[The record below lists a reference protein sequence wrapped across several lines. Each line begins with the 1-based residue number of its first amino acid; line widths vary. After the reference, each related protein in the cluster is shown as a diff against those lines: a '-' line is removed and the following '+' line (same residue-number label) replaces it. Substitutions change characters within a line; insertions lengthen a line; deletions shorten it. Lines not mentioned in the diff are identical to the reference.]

1 METARKYV
9 LTGIYMKNKN
19 QKEITKKMR
28 RNRNLQAKQEQK
40 VKLQGKWELEGNLKK
55 HGY

>member
-40 VKLQGKWELEGNLKK
+40 VKLQGK
-55 HGY
+55 